1 MATTRRRFVVDG
13 LALAGLGAGYAHAE
27 EEQAGEKDQMRFEL
41 RPVGSVEQ
49 REGYAELR
57 VFDEY
62 ADALLGLDGWSH
74 AFVMYW
80 FDRND
85 TPQRRSVLR
94 VHPRGNREN
103 PLTGVFACRAPF
115 RPNPIALSLCKIVSV
130 EGPVIRVE
138 KIDAFD
144 GTPIL
149 DIKPYARGIDQP
161 QGEIQVPPWT
171 GGGNNRETQ

>member
-1 MATTRRRFVVDG
+1 MAVTRRRFVAGG
-13 LALAGLGAGYAHAE
+13 LALAGLRVACVCAE
-27 EEQAGEKDQMRFEL
+27 DEQMSETDKRRFEL
-41 RPVGSVEQ
+41 RPVGRVKQ
-49 REGYAELR
+49 HKDYAELR
-57 VFDEY
+57 IYDEY

-80 FDRND
+80 FDKND
-85 TPQRRSVLR
+85 TPKKRSILR

-115 RPNPIALSLCKIVSV
+115 RPNPVALSLCKIVSV

-161 QGEIQVPPWT
+161 KGEIRVPKWT
-171 GGGNNRETQ
+171 GGNSSQKES